1 MEDRQE
7 KVSKYIYSSVNSHNG
22 HLQSEIRMLE
32 ERLKNLEY
40 LKQTYERNAREKT
53 LDLDSLNRE
62 NFELRSQLQSSLK
75 TIDDLSKLRSSNESN
90 LISII
95 EELRT
100 NKYLLEQE
108 LGSKS
113 AQTLDLESRLQEQ
126 YEKNLKLI
134 DENQVLRRDLKDRE
148 RVYNEN
154 VDELEGKL
162 KRISVSQRITEE
174 RVNKMVKDAAPGS
187 LKKNKKA
194 GTGGGGGSNAKLKEM
209 YRKEA
214 RVGKS
219 FKDES
224 GEVYRKR
231 PVGIEERLLMSE
243 KKIKDLESALAS
255 TTKAEFSAP
264 VSLQASTKLR
274 SASQSIR
281 NKKPRYL

>member
-255 TTKAEFSAP
+255 TTKAEFAAP